1 MSNVSRQQNWH
12 RLLVMPRRMMFILA
26 GVMRFLIRKA
36 EPKAKTILE
45 RKYYNSKIMVIG
57 VEVVS

>member
-1 MSNVSRQQNWH
+1 LAQVIGNATPDDVYFSR
-12 RLLVMPRRMMFILA
+12 RDEILK
-26 GVMRFLIRKA
+26 RKA